1 MPDDKTDKEPATDEK
16 KKDQATGETLEQWGE
31 APAKMKKAIE
41 LKVTLQVEGEDAPAH
56 DFGKSTAEA
65 VKEIIAAGSAKHP
78 ELKITVKKIAEK

>member
-1 MPDDKTDKEPATDEK
+1 MPDDKADKEPATDEK
-16 KKDQATGETLEQWGE
+16 KKDQATGETLEEWGE

-56 DFGKSTAEA
+56 DFGKSTVEA
-65 VKEIIAAGSAKHP
+65 VKEVIAAGSAKHP